1 PAQAE
6 RLDKIDGAGRHLL
19 SIINDVL
26 DLSKIESNKLV
37 LEENDF
43 PLAAV
48 LDHVGSLIAA
58 AATAK
63 GLAVEV
69 DGDAVPLWLRG
80 DATRL
85 RQALL
90 NYAGNA
96 VKFTERGTIALRAV
110 LLDESGDSLR
120 VRFEVQD
127 TGIGIPPEP
136 LVRLFKAFEQAD
148 ASATRRYGG
157 MGLELAITQ
166 RLARLMDGDAGVESE
181 PGRGSTFWFTA
192 RLRRGRGVPPVVPT
206 VGAAEAEL
214 GAPSAPACL
223 LAEDNPVNREV
234 ALELLHAAN
243 LGVDAAETG
252 RDAAADATRLA
263 AVLERLESLLEAADI
278 AAGDLARAE
287 ASLLRA
293 GLGAAGDAVLRQ
305 IAAFDYEAA
314 LTALRAGRA
323 RGTGRD

>member
-1 PAQAE
+1 
-6 RLDKIDGAGRHLL
+6 
-19 SIINDVL
+19 
-26 DLSKIESNKLV
+26 
-37 LEENDF
+37 
-43 PLAAV
+43 
-48 LDHVGSLIAA
+48 
-58 AATAK
+58 
-63 GLAVEV
+63 
-69 DGDAVPLWLRG
+69 
-80 DATRL
+80 
-85 RQALL
+85 
-90 NYAGNA
+90 
-96 VKFTERGTIALRAV
+96 
-110 LLDESGDSLR
+110 
-120 VRFEVQD
+120 VQD
-127 TGIGIPPEP
+127 TGIGLTPEQQN
-136 LVRLFKAFEQAD
+136 RAFAAFEQAD
-148 ASATRRYGG
+148 TSTTRQHGG
-157 MGLELAITQ
+157 TGLGLAITR
-166 RLARLMDGDAGVESE
+166 RLARLMGGEAGVDSQA
-181 PGRGSTFWFTA
+181 GAGSTFWFTA
-192 RLRRGRGVPPVVPT
+192 RLQRGHGVLPAGPSA
-206 VGAAEAEL
+206 GAGDVEAEL
-214 GAPSAPACL
+214 RRRHAGARLL